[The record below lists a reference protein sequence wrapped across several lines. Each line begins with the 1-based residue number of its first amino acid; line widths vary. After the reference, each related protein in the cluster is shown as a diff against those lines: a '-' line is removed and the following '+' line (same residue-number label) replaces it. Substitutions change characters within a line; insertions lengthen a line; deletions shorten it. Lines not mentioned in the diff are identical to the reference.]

1 MVKTHGVKENLIVTC
16 ALPYANGSIHLGHM
30 VEHIQADIWV
40 RFQKMQQKNC
50 YFICAD
56 DTHGTPIMLKA
67 KQLGITPEQLIA
79 SAYNEHIADFA
90 DFNINYDH
98 YHSTNSSESKKLV
111 YDIYAKLKSNNKI
124 STKTIN
130 QLYDEQEQMFLPDRF
145 VKGTCPKCKA
155 LDQYGDNCE
164 VCGATYSPID
174 LIDYYSVVSGT
185 KPIFKES
192 EHYFFKLS
200 ECTEYLTTWLN
211 TANRLQPEARNKM
224 QEWLNSGLNDWDIS
238 RDKPYFGFEI
248 PNATGKYFYVWL
260 DAPIGY
266 LASFLAYCNKHQLD
280 FNSIIHDENTRLYHF
295 FGKDVLYFHAL
306 FWPAVLH
313 YAGLQT
319 PHNLFVHG
327 FLTVNGHKMSKSR
340 GTFITARSYLN
351 SGLSPNFF
359 RYYIAAKS
367 NNKIEDIDFSLDD
380 FSQRINS
387 ELVGKFI
394 NIAARS
400 SSFINKYFSNKL
412 APTIIDKALL
422 NSVLAIKDEV
432 AYLYGQREY
441 AKAIKLIMT
450 TTDEINLYVDVMK
463 PWLLAKDVEKHTEL
477 HQVCTILIN
486 TFYLISIY
494 LKPIVPSLIAQI
506 EIFLN
511 VPPLVWTN
519 LDTLLTNH
527 GIKTY
532 AHLITRIEPTMIDN
546 LIQQNITTNG
556 TETAADTA
564 TNQASA
570 QQYEAI
576 APQISIDD
584 FSKIDLRIAKI
595 LDAKHVEGA
604 DKLLQLTLDIGMEQ
618 RNVFAGIKSAYNPE
632 SLIGK
637 HTVMVANLAPRKMKF
652 GLSEGMVLAASF
664 EDKSGIYILEPHEG
678 AKPGM
683 RVR

>member
-79 SAYNEHIADFA
+79 SAYAEHVADFA

-98 YHSTNSSESKKLV
+98 YHSTNSPESKELV

-155 LDQYGDNCE
+155 SDQYGDNCE
-164 VCGATYSPID
+164 VCGATYSPME

-192 EHYFFKLS
+192 EHYFFNLS
-200 ECTEYLTTWLN
+200 ECTEFLTTWLN

-248 PNATGKYFYVWL
+248 PDAPGKYFYVWL

-266 LASFLAYCNKHQLD
+266 LASFLAYCNKNQLD
-280 FNSIIHDENTRLYHF
+280 FNSIINDENTRLYHF

-340 GTFITARSYLN
+340 GTFITARSYLDA
-351 SGLSPNFF
+351 GLSPNFF

-400 SSFINKYFSNKL
+400 SSFISKHFNNKL
-412 APTIIDKALL
+412 ASTINDKTLL
-422 NSVLAIKDEV
+422 NSVVAIKAEI
-432 AYLYGQREY
+432 ANLYEQREY
-441 AKAIKLIMT
+441 AKAIKLIMAT
-450 TTDEINLYVDVMK
+450 VDEINLYVDVMK
-463 PWLLAKDVEKHTEL
+463 PWLLAKDAEKHLEL

-494 LKPIVPSLIAQI
+494 LKPAIPNLVAQI
-506 EIFLN
+506 ESFLN
-511 VPPLVWTN
+511 TQPLIWADLDN
-519 LDTLLTNH
+519 LLINH
-527 GIKTY
+527 ELKPYT
-532 AHLITRIEPTMIDN
+532 HLITRIESTMIDN
-546 LIQQNITTNG
+546 LIQQNVTSS
-556 TETAADTA
+556 EAEAASCQA
-564 TNQASA
+564 SNQALA

-576 APQISIDD
+576 APQIAIDD

-595 LDAKHVEGA
+595 VDAKHVEGA
-604 DKLLQLTLDIGMEQ
+604 DKLLQLTLDIGIEQ

-664 EDKSGIYILEPHEG
+664 EDKSGIYILEPHDG